1 MPVKMSFGV
10 VSSESGA
17 TTLSELLDQADK
29 ALYASKE
36 GGRDR
41 VTRWEALPP
50 EGSPSARDRAE

>member
-1 MPVKMSFGV
+1 MSFGV

-41 VTRWEALPP
+41 VTRWDAIAA
-50 EGSPSARDRAE
+50 G